1 MEKQNSVDCAR
12 ISSLHFKRMD
22 WTSRDDRAAIRDYVK
37 EMLGDPY
44 RFVFKLP
51 DVSTLH
57 TYLW

>member
-1 MEKQNSVDCAR
+1 
-12 ISSLHFKRMD
+12 MD